1 MSQQIKICPK
11 CGRQMTD
18 EVFKDWWFCEP
29 CFIRIAKK
37 FDNLTEEDWEPEFD
51 RLTLYARIQVGEAWR
66 EWFDNYNNKIKEF
79 IKALLLNQDMNKR
92 K

>member
-1 MSQQIKICPK
+1 MKIKICPQ

-18 EVFKDWWFCEP
+18 EVFKEWWFCEP

-37 FDNLTEEDWEPEFD
+37 YDSLDKSPWENEFD
-51 RLTLYARIQVGEAWR
+51 RMTLYARIQVGEAWR
-66 EWFDNYNNKIKEF
+66 EWFDTYNNRIKDF
-79 IKALLLNQDMNKR
+79 IKVLLLNQDIKNR